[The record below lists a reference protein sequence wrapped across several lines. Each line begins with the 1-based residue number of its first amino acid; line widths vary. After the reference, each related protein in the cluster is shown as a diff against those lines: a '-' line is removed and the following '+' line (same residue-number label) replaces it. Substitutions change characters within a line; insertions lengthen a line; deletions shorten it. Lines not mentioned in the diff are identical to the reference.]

1 MRSFLLIFFAIA
13 FNCLLVGQNK
23 AKIDS
28 LKQLGRDSLIK
39 LAVKKI
45 NDKNFDSKYYD
56 HIIVKADSTKLIVEF
71 KVSIK
76 LKTKGLCYYDAVSI
90 SLVGSGAYKSIT
102 GDCDEPKYYKPSAK
116 QLKKID
122 FVFNSINKKNEIGDI
137 PNKKLDDGTVM
148 EITEMLTFYHI
159 EMSDGNTM
167 SRYKIDKNSGRIF
180 DAIHKHYMKDRDDP
194 PQIEII
200 EK

>member
-1 MRSFLLIFFAIA
+1 MRCFLFIFFAIA
-13 FNCLLVGQNK
+13 FNGFLTGQNK
-23 AKIDS
+23 TKIDS

-45 NDKNFDSKYYD
+45 EDPTFNPKNYD
-56 HIIVKADSTKLIVEF
+56 RIIVKSDTTKLWVEF
-71 KVSIK
+71 ELSIRFK
-76 LKTKGLCYYDAVSI
+76 SKGLCYYDAITVA
-90 SLVGSGAYKSIT
+90 LVGGGTSKSIT
-102 GDCDEPKYYKPSAK
+102 GFCDNPKYYKPSSK

-137 PNKKLDDGTVM
+137 PNKKLDDDTVM
-148 EITEMLTFYHI
+148 DITEMLTYYHI
-159 EMSDGNTM
+159 EVSDGNTM
-167 SRYKIDKNSGRIF
+167 SRYKIDKNSGAIF

-200 EK
+200 K